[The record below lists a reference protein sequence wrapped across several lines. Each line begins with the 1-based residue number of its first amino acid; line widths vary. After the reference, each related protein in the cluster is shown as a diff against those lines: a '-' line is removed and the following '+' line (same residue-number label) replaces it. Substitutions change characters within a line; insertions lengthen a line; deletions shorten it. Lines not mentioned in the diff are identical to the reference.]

1 MNRSVQL
8 TLALLVATGTLIL
21 SGLVAWFSY
30 QQRYAEEIRTGERIV
45 QELVQTV
52 RKSAEIA
59 AFTGNN
65 QIANE
70 VIGSLMASELV
81 AGAQLQGEHGLMVA
95 QGNIGES
102 VVTQSL
108 FAPFNREQQV
118 GTLRAVPDFPAL
130 QASARHG
137 AAIAALWLFGL
148 SVMTG
153 LVVYTAVFM
162 VLSRPLTRLS
172 RQLHEILPGS
182 PERLPLGNE
191 APRNELYRLTSD
203 INSLLNT
210 VEHVVSGE
218 RALREHITELE
229 HRLRG
234 MFERASVG
242 IFLINKAGRIK
253 THNPAFGELSCHLHV
268 QDDWIELLFAQPERM
283 QLLLQRAATQGQPQ
297 MQDLQLAEPNDSQ
310 WRHVVLSYSGEE
322 QGEALFQGLI
332 YDITDRKQGE
342 LVMQRQADFDH
353 LTGIYNRRAAEM
365 LLPQRL
371 QQQIMRKGSLAVL
384 MMDLD
389 RFKHINDNWG
399 HDAGDQVLIEVARR
413 LGLFRAPGDMLA
425 RLGGD
430 EFLLVVEQG
439 DRAQLATLASR
450 IIREVGQW
458 ISIGPGKQDYVGCS
472 IGIALF
478 PQHGRRAD
486 ELRNAADRA
495 MYEVKRHGRNGYCFY
510 EIDESVYHVVSVE
523 VLRPPQEG

>member
-8 TLALLVATGTLIL
+8 TLALVVAAATLLL
-21 SGLVAWFSY
+21 SGLVAWISY
-30 QQRYAEEIRTGERIV
+30 VQRYDEEIRSGERIV
-45 QELVQTV
+45 HELVQTV

-65 QIANE
+65 QIAND
-70 VIGSLMASELV
+70 VVSSLTASELV
-81 AGAQLQGEHGLMVA
+81 SGAQLQGDHGLMVA
-95 QGNIGES
+95 QGKLDGS
-102 VVTQSL
+102 PVALPL

-118 GTLRAVPDFPAL
+118 GELRAAPNYPAL
-130 QASARHG
+130 QASARRG
-137 AAIAALWLFGL
+137 AGIAALWLFAL
-148 SVMTG
+148 SIMTG
-153 LVVYTAVFM
+153 IVVYTAVFM
-162 VLSRPLTRLS
+162 VFSRPLTRLS

-182 PERLPLGNE
+182 PERLPVASA
-191 APRNELYRLTSD
+191 APRNELYRLRRD

-210 VEHVVSGE
+210 VELVVNGE

-242 IFLINKAGRIK
+242 IFLINKDGRIK
-253 THNPAFGELSCHLHV
+253 THNPAFAELSFHQHV
-268 QDDWIELLFAQPERM
+268 QDNWMDILFAQPERLHGM
-283 QLLLQRAATQGQPQ
+283 LQRAVTQGQPQ
-297 MQDLQLAEPNDSQ
+297 MQDLQLAEPNEGQ

-371 QQQIMRKGSLAVL
+371 QQQVMRKGSLAVL

-399 HDAGDQVLIEVARR
+399 HEAGDQVLVEIARR

-430 EFLLVVEQG
+430 EFLLVVELG
-439 DRAQLATLASR
+439 DRGQLAELASR

-510 EIDESVYHVVSVE
+510 EADETLYRVVSVE
-523 VLRPPQEG
+523 VLRAPRED